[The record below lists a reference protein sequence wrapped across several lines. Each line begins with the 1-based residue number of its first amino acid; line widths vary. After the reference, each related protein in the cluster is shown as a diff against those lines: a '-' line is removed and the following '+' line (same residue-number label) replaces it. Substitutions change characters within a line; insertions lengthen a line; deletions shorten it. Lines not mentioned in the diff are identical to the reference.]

1 MAARVSGSE
10 KTAAKVRAVSYLR
23 TSSAANVGAEKDSAY
38 RQDAAV
44 MAYAARAGV
53 EVVACF
59 YDAAVS
65 GADPVAIRPGFAAML
80 AFVREAGISTILV
93 EGASRFARDLIVQ
106 ETGHAMLRAEG
117 ISLIA
122 ADDPD
127 AFTADT
133 PTATMIRQI
142 LGAVSQFAK
151 TSTVDQLRAA
161 RDRRSAALG
170 RRVEGRKGYAEK
182 NPGLVRE
189 AKRLRRASPKTGKR
203 RTLAEVAAE
212 LARLGHVSSTGKP
225 FAVNQVVRLLAA

>member
-1 MAARVSGSE
+1 MAARVPGSE
-10 KTAAKVRAVSYLR
+10 NKAARARAVGYLR

-44 MAYAARAGV
+44 TGYAALSGV

-65 GADPVAIRPGFAAML
+65 GADSVASRPGFAAML
-80 AFVREAGISTILV
+80 AFVREAGISTIVV
-93 EGASRFARDLIVQ
+93 ETASRFARDLIVQ
-106 ETGHAMLRAEG
+106 ETGHALLRAEG
-117 ISLIA
+117 VALVA

-133 PTATMIRQI
+133 PTAVMVRQI

-151 TSTVDQLRAA
+151 SSTVEQLRAA

-170 RRVEGRKGYAEK
+170 RRVEGRKGYAATD
-182 NPGLVRE
+182 PGLVRE
-189 AKRLRRASPKTGKR
+189 AKRLRRASPRTGKR
-203 RTLAEVAAE
+203 RTLAEIAAE
-212 LARLGHVSSTGKP
+212 LARLGYMTSAGKP
-225 FAVNQVVRLLAA
+225 FAVNQVVRLLAS